1 MKIKT
6 MLTAVLLMTCL
17 AAGRAAETP
26 QVGDKAP
33 AFTTQDQ
40 DGKTVTLAA
49 FAGKQTV
56 LLYFYPKD
64 MTPGCTKEACGFRDR
79 VDDLKKDGVV
89 VLGVSR
95 DDAASHKKF
104 IAAHGL
110 TFPLLVDPDGKITE
124 AYGAGMTGKSLSRR
138 VSFLINKQGRVV
150 HVTDSPSADKHL
162 AEMKEAVAKLK
173 G

>member
-6 MLTAVLLMTCL
+6 MLTAVLLMAGL
-17 AAGRAAETP
+17 AVTQAAQTP
-26 QVGDKAP
+26 KVGDKAP

-40 DGKTVTLAA
+40 DGKTVTLAD
-49 FAGKQTV
+49 FAGQQTV

-64 MTPGCTKEACGFRDR
+64 MTPGCTKEACGFRDQF
-79 VDDLKKDGVV
+79 DSLKKDGVV

-110 TFPLLVDPDGKITE
+110 NFSLLVDTDGKITE
-124 AYGAGMTGKSLSRR
+124 AYGAGMTGKNLSRR
-138 VSFLINKQGRVV
+138 VSFLINKQGQVV

-162 AEMKEAVAKLK
+162 SEMKEAVAKLK

>member
-1 MKIKT
+1 MKMKT
-6 MLTAVLLMTCL
+6 MLTAVLLLTCL
-17 AAGRAAETP
+17 ATSRAAETP
-26 QVGDKAP
+26 KAGDKAP
-33 AFTTQDQ
+33 AFSSQDQ
-40 DGKTVTLAA
+40 DGKTVTLAD
-49 FAGKQTV
+49 FAGKQSV

-64 MTPGCTKEACGFRDR
+64 MTPGCTKQACGFRDQM
-79 VDDLKKDGVV
+79 DALKKDGVV

-110 TFPLLVDPDGKITE
+110 TFALLVDTDGKITE
-124 AYGAGMTGKSLSRR
+124 AYGAEMTGKSLSRR
-138 VSFLINKQGRVV
+138 VSFLINKQGKVV

-162 AEMKEAVAKLK
+162 AEMKEALAKLK